1 MTALCNDIGV
11 DVVFA
16 RQIAAFGHPRDI
28 AIGLSTSGNSE
39 NLIRALDEAARRGL
53 LTIGIAGYDGG
64 KMAEL
69 DSLDYLFV
77 APSSSVHRIQEA
89 QTTVYHTLWELTVAT
104 LAGSGPGPATGSA
117 GQRPDPGRAERP
129 DDRGQGDG
137 MTARTGRTLVA
148 CLGNIFLSDDG
159 FGVEVA
165 RRLARQD
172 LPEGVRVTDY
182 GIRGMHL
189 AYDLAEGFD
198 TTILVDTAQRGDEP
212 GTVYLIEPEPQ
223 AGPQAGQ
230 GDAASLT
237 LFNAHGMQPDLVLS
251 LAGSLGGDAGRVL
264 VVGCEPATLEEGI
277 GLSAPVAAAVDEAAA
292 MVTRLVTAG
301 QQTGNKR

>member
-1 MTALCNDIGV
+1 VTGM
-11 DVVFA
+11 
-16 RQIAAFGHPRDI
+16 
-28 AIGLSTSGNSE
+28 SE
-39 NLIRALDEAARRGL
+39 
-53 LTIGIAGYDGG
+53 
-64 KMAEL
+64 
-69 DSLDYLFV
+69 
-77 APSSSVHRIQEA
+77 P
-89 QTTVYHTLWELTVAT
+89 
-104 LAGSGPGPATGSA
+104 
-117 GQRPDPGRAERP
+117 
-129 DDRGQGDG
+129 
-137 MTARTGRTLVA
+137 TGRTLVA

-165 RRLARQD
+165 RRLARQP
-172 LPEGVRVTDY
+172 LPGGVRVTDY

-198 TTILVDTAQRGDEP
+198 TTILVDTAQRGDAP

-223 AGPQAGQ
+223 PGQ
-230 GDAASLT
+230 GDAASMT

-277 GLSAPVAAAVDEAAA
+277 GLSAPVTAAVDEAVQ